1 MIALPRRYILEAL
14 VITSAALIL
23 IVGLSYQGARD
34 RAALY
39 SVTQS
44 NFGLVR
50 DRLHTLS
57 ELTARNEASPEAQSI
72 ATDCAERTRYEE
84 ALGTL
89 HLARGSQFQEISALH
104 GACGD
109 FFALRKR
116 VMVREMELALLELER
131 FEAMLSEGGESST
144 EISEAWQDIL
154 AGESKRRDLLDEQV
168 AIQGRIIDSLA
179 RNDRK
184 ATEPFMLR
192 AKEIAE
198 ELAVTHQE
206 IESLRTAEG
215 VLWERHVQN

>member
-14 VITSAALIL
+14 AVTFAGLIL
-23 IVGLSYQGARD
+23 IVGLSYQGGRD
-34 RAALY
+34 RVALY

-50 DRLHTLS
+50 DRLHMLS
-57 ELTARNEASPEAQSI
+57 ELTARNEASPEAQDI
-72 ATDCAERTRYEE
+72 ATDCTERTRYEE
-84 ALGTL
+84 ALGAL
-89 HLARGSQFQEISALH
+89 HLARSSQFEEISSLH

-131 FEAMLSEGGESST
+131 LEMMLSEGGESLA
-144 EISEAWQDIL
+144 EISEAWQNIL

-179 RNDRK
+179 RSDRK
-184 ATEPFMLR
+184 ATEPLVLR
-192 AKEIAE
+192 AKEISE

-206 IESLRTAEG
+206 IQNLRAAEG
-215 VLWERHVQN
+215 VLWERYIQN